1 MNFKS
6 FYSKTEQRIID
17 TVLSLW
23 ATGDVAMQE
32 YLKGIFDTE
41 KLLAKPVFQNMF
53 PWEPATFSFGELNN
67 LFHQSFID
75 RLDSIQDPEFRFP
88 ADRLPYLHQVN
99 SWQKTLRDNK
109 SILVTTGTGSGKTEC
124 FMLPV
129 LQDIYRESPNKHG
142 INAIFLYPLNALIG
156 SQRKRMHAWCSA
168 LGNINYAIYNGN
180 TKEDKDLRNLKQI
193 KRDALPEYISR
204 EDIRQTPPQILFT
217 NPTMLEY
224 MLVRDKDSELLQ
236 NSQGTLRWILL
247 DEAHTLTGSK
257 AAEIALLIRRV
268 IDAFG
273 VEQKDIRFAVTSAT
287 VGDGNDEALKRFM
300 ADLCGIS
307 SESIEIIKGKRTLPE
322 FNEELIND
330 QPISA
335 QKILELRNAIYAQSS
350 LDSDSIARVL
360 EIPDVHEQLNCID
373 TLAEITDNGQA
384 VLPVR
389 GHFFARNISGIFSC
403 SNPNCQIHN
412 NIPTNLFS
420 SVTTITK
427 RNCECGYPLLELIS
441 CKSCGSYMLEGEIES
456 KKIRLSKRQN
466 TAFFEVD
473 DRDTEEEEENGPDG
487 QETPDRIVL
496 AKKLPDREFATPNV
510 FPIDVGI
517 DGVVSEN
524 ENSELYQIAD
534 HTHCPYCKDNIT
546 NPFHF
551 RMSSTFLN
559 RLMSDVVLEQTDKA
573 QPRTAEML
581 WDGKKYIS
589 FTDSRSGTAKISA
602 QINIDN
608 ETFWLRS
615 FVYHSLSFKIK
626 ENRPLPLTLAQRV
639 ELENAL
645 VELQNRLAAE
655 EMPLMIDFLNQ
666 QIAQTKAQLNNEP
679 PNVNLSRISWHDIL
693 QNPGTDFEKLFN
705 NVIRSNYAIQGKDYL
720 NALLFNEFAKR
731 RPRDRS
737 LENSGLVKVVY
748 SDLELISRPD
758 SIIELN
764 ITEIEWKNLVKIAL
778 DFEIRN
784 KFHYSIPENVR
795 SMASKKHKTYTV
807 YPSSS
812 DLENVQKWPKYNRNN
827 ARPNR
832 LALLLCAGLGFIN
845 GTPITTTQEDQV
857 NEVLD
862 KLWDT
867 IRTNFL
873 SADGHEGGYK
883 FNLMEKASFEL
894 IDKMWLCPVKK
905 RLLDTMFRGYSP
917 WIKGSLSPSN
927 IESYKLG
934 NEIHFPLFPYP
945 FNLDQDNI
953 ANPALTELW
962 LNENEEINTFKG
974 NGLWN
979 SLYERII
986 NFKPLYLAGEHSA
999 QQKTGRLLQLEDDF
1013 QKGKINILSCSTTME
1028 MGVDIGGISAVVMS
1042 NVPPSPA
1049 NYLQRTGRAG
1059 RRRENKSLAF
1069 TICAANPIGVN
1080 VINNPA
1086 WALNHAILPPMLA
1099 FSSKSVVFRH
1109 LNAFMLGKFIQ
1120 QRLQGINVQEKI
1132 RSFFIEPLPGSE
1144 QTAADSFASWIAEVD
1159 VRSLNPTIK
1168 KIILNTPLS
1177 NTLSSTIINSVYT
1190 NFSKVVN
1197 NLNAKKENFDLALSG
1212 FLTLGY
1218 TEDSPAYK
1226 AVNFQKNQFLN
1237 KNLLAYLSEEG
1248 FLPAGG
1254 IPTGIVDFNNISYE
1268 DLDTKPEKNQLPT
1281 YHITRALSEFAP
1293 GNELVIDGWS
1303 YKSAGISLKNIWGGE
1318 ASKRVIQ
1325 HCSTCGYEH
1334 IIESNDGLQ
1343 TICPHCNQH
1352 TLKGILKHSP
1362 FTEIIE
1368 PVGFAV
1374 DLYASKSRE
1383 INENTNVQYIEPLL
1397 IGVEPW
1403 SDPAHPVF
1411 DFRDSKENAEILYYN
1426 YGKKDG
1432 YAVCLECGRADTN
1445 PEVLKNHKRLRGGRD
1460 QNNPV
1465 CGGNNNPFAIRENV
1479 LLVGRFSTDFFEF
1492 RCKDINGGLIQDE
1505 ITLYSLGQIISKS
1518 LTVLLGIEEQEVGFG
1533 IKKYGEFSSV
1543 FLFDTAKG
1551 GAGYVSQCANYFDQV
1566 CRIALTSLTNCT
1578 CNSACTRC
1586 LIDRNS
1592 QFNIDNLN
1600 RFSAIDW
1607 LKRVVDLK
1615 VPEEI
1620 ALILTHNPK
1629 KLLNTIRF
1637 DWAKMLQK
1645 KQLQEVWMLV
1655 DFDQIDKWEDDSFL
1669 LLNQLKLNDVEI
1681 NLVFRGEP
1689 VNLSLEQKLTLI
1701 QTKSWARLHYV
1712 KDFAFESLEW
1722 IGSVS
1727 LSGGQLF
1734 DYFGNDYHAIIDNSW
1749 GNSANNYIYRQ
1760 DGDLTSFELLPYD
1773 VKIEDNQANVFEVY
1787 IPSSEDYISSDSVF
1801 NQFFNR
1807 LDEDTKTKL
1816 TNKFSAKNVKVIYSD
1831 RYLPTPIGCLL
1842 LVQFIHKMEL
1852 DFNCHITSLTVQL
1865 RGLPPGGIAG
1875 NFISDKFVTEELRK
1889 EFIKRVATETG
1900 ISEVEVEIT
1909 PNVPHYRFLEFD
1921 FENESSVTIR
1931 PDGGIE
1937 HGWYV
1942 QDKFKETNSVQGS
1955 TKIAI
1960 RQNANKKLLYTL
1972 VFDI

>member
-17 TVLSLW
+17 TALSLW
-23 ATGDVAMQE
+23 ATGDVAMQA
-32 YLKGIFDTE
+32 YLKEIFSSE

-53 PWEPATFSFGELNN
+53 PWEPETFSFGELND
-67 LFHQSFID
+67 LFQQSFID
-75 RLDSIQDPEFRFP
+75 RLDRIQDPEFRFP
-88 ADRLPYLHQVN
+88 ADRPPYLHQVN
-99 SWQKTLRDNK
+99 SWKKTLRDNK

-129 LQDIYRESPNKHG
+129 LQDIYRNSPNKHG
-142 INAIFLYPLNALIG
+142 VNAIFLYPLNALIG

-180 TKEDKDLRNLKQI
+180 TKNNNLVNNKIKQN
-193 KRDALPEYISR
+193 ALPEYITR

-257 AAEIALLIRRV
+257 AAEMALLIRRV

-273 VEQKDIRFAVTSAT
+273 VDQKDIRFAVTSAT
-287 VGDGNDEALKRFM
+287 VGDGNDEALKQFM

-330 QPISA
+330 QPISP
-335 QKILELRNAIYAQSS
+335 QKILELRNAIYSQSS
-350 LDSDSIARVL
+350 LDSDSIARLL
-360 EIPDVHEQLNCID
+360 EIPDVNEQLNCID
-373 TLAEITDNGQA
+373 KLAEITDNGQP

-441 CKSCGSYMLEGEIES
+441 CKSCGSYMLEGEIENR
-456 KKIRLSKRQN
+456 KIRLSKSQN
-466 TAFFEVD
+466 TLFFEVD
-473 DRDTEEEEENGPDG
+473 DRDAEEDENDNN
-487 QETPDRIVL
+487 ENPDRFVL
-496 AKKLPDREFATPNV
+496 AKKLPNREFITEDLSPV
-510 FPIDVGI
+510 EIGI
-517 DGVVSEN
+517 DGVVSN
-524 ENSELYQIAD
+524 NDNSELFQLDD
-534 HTHCPYCKDNIT
+534 HTHCPYCKDNISK
-546 NPFHF
+546 PFHF

-573 QPRTAEML
+573 QPRTDEML

-602 QINIDN
+602 LINIDN
-608 ETFWLRS
+608 ETYWLRS
-615 FVYHSLSFKIK
+615 FIYHNLSRKIK
-626 ENRPLPLTLAQRV
+626 ENRPLTLTLAQRA
-639 ELENAL
+639 EMENAL
-645 VELQNRLAAE
+645 VGLQNRIGAE
-655 EMPLMIDFLNQ
+655 EIPFMIDILNQ
-666 QIAQTKAQLNNEP
+666 QIVQIEAQLNNEL
-679 PNVNLSRISWHDIL
+679 PNVNLSRISWREIL
-693 QNPGTDFEKLFN
+693 QNPGIDFEKLFN
-705 NVIRSNYAIQGKDYL
+705 NIIGGNYDTQGSDYL

-731 RPRDRS
+731 WPRDRS
-737 LENSGLVKVVY
+737 LENLGLVKVVY
-748 SDLELISRPD
+748 PDLEMISRPD

-764 ITEIEWKNLVKIAL
+764 ITEIEWKVLVKIAL

-784 KFHYSIPENVR
+784 KFQYSIPQNVR
-795 SMASKKHKTYTV
+795 SMASKKHKTFTV

-812 DLENVQKWPKYNRNN
+812 NLESVQKWPKFNRNHS
-827 ARPNR
+827 RPNR
-832 LALLLCAGLGFIN
+832 LALLICAGLGYNNRAQI
-845 GTPITTTQEDQV
+845 TPIQEDQV
-857 NEVLD
+857 NEVLGE
-862 KLWDT
+862 LWNT
-867 IRTNFL
+867 LRTYFL
-873 SADGHEGGYK
+873 SADGIDGGYK
-883 FNLMEKASFEL
+883 LNLVEKAGFEL
-894 IDKMWLCPVKK
+894 TDKLWLCPVKK

-927 IESYKLG
+927 IESYKVG

-962 LNENEEINTFKG
+962 LNENEEIITFKE

-999 QQKTGRLLQLEDDF
+999 QQQTVRLLKLEDDF

-1086 WALNHAILPPMLA
+1086 WALNHTILPPMLA
-1099 FSSKSVVFRH
+1099 FSSKSVVYRH

-1120 QRLQGINVQEKI
+1120 QRFQGINVQEKI
-1132 RSFFIEPLPGSE
+1132 SAFFIDPLPGSE

-1159 VRSLNPTIK
+1159 VASLNTTIK

-1177 NTLSSTIINSVYT
+1177 NTLSFTIVNSVYT
-1190 NFSKVVN
+1190 NFSKIVN

-1212 FLTLGY
+1212 FLATDY

-1254 IPTGIVDFNNISYE
+1254 IPTGIVDFNNISYD
-1268 DLDTKPEKNQLPT
+1268 DLGTNPNNRQLPT

-1293 GNELVIDGWS
+1293 GNELVIDGWT

-1325 HCSTCGYEH
+1325 HCSSCGYEH
-1334 IIESNDGLQ
+1334 IIEANDALQ
-1343 TICPHCNQH
+1343 TICPHCNRH
-1352 TLKGILKHSP
+1352 TLAGILRENV

-1374 DLYASKSRE
+1374 DLYASRSRE
-1383 INENTNVQYIEPLL
+1383 INENTNVQYVEPLL

-1426 YGKKDG
+1426 YGKKAG

-1465 CGGNNNPFAIRENV
+1465 CGGSDNPFAIRENV

-1578 CNSACTRC
+1578 CHSACTRC

-1655 DFDQIDKWEDDSFL
+1655 DFDQIDNWEDDNFL
-1669 LLNQLKLNDVEI
+1669 LLSQLKLNDVEI

-1689 VNLSLEQKLTLI
+1689 VNLSLDQKLTLV
-1701 QTKSWARLHYV
+1701 QTKSWATLHYV
-1712 KDFAFESLEW
+1712 TEFTFDSLEW
-1722 IGSVS
+1722 IGRVS
-1727 LSGGQLF
+1727 LTGGQLF
-1734 DYFGNDYHAIIDNSW
+1734 DYFGNDYHTIVDNSW
-1749 GNSANNYIYRQ
+1749 GNSADNYIYRQ
-1760 DGDLTSFELLPYD
+1760 DGDLTSFELVLYD
-1773 VKIEDNQANVFEVY
+1773 VVIEENQANVFEVF
-1787 IPSSEDYISSDSVF
+1787 IPTLDRFIQSDSIF
-1801 NQFFNR
+1801 NQFFDC
-1807 LDEDTKTKL
+1807 LDADVKISL
-1816 TNKFSAKNVKVIYSD
+1816 SNKFSDKNIKVVYSD
-1831 RYLPTPIGCLL
+1831 RYLTSPFGCLL
-1842 LVQFIHKMEL
+1842 LVQFIHKIEL
-1852 DFNCHITSLTVQL
+1852 DLNCHISELTVQL
-1865 RGLPPGGIAG
+1865 KGLQTGGISG
-1875 NFISDKFVTEELRK
+1875 NSIVDKFVTEESRK
-1889 EFIKRVATETG
+1889 EFIKRIANETG
-1900 ISEVEVEIT
+1900 ILEVSVEISHDA
-1909 PNVPHYRFLEFD
+1909 PHYRFMSFD
-1921 FENESSVTIR
+1921 FESESSVTIR
-1931 PDGGIE
+1931 PDAGIE
-1937 HGWYV
+1937 HGWFA
-1942 QDKFKETNSVQGS
+1942 QDKNRETNSIHGFNN
-1955 TKIAI
+1955 IAI
-1960 RQNANKKLLYTL
+1960 RQNLNKNLLYSL
-1972 VFDI
+1972 VFNR